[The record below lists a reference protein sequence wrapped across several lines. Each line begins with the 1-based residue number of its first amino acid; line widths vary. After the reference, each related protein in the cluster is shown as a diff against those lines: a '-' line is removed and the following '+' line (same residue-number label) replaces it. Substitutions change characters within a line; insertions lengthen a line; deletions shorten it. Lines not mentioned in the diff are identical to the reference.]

1 MEKFYITTSIAYV
14 NAAPHIGFA
23 LESIQADVLARWHR
37 QRGDNVFFLTGT
49 DEHGAKIARAAQAA
63 GQEPQVFVDGHAEE
77 FNKLKP
83 LLDLSWNNFIRT
95 TDQKRHWP
103 NVERLWRQWQA
114 NGDLYKKNYRG
125 LYCVGHEAFVT
136 EKDLK
141 DGICQDHQKA
151 PEVIEEENYFFRLS
165 KYAPQVRELIAKDEL
180 LILPEG
186 KKKEVLAFLNQE
198 EIQDISFSRPRKDLA
213 WGIPVPDDDSQ
224 TIYVWADALTNYLYP
239 VRNLEQ
245 LVSFRKKLMNIE
257 KSEREKIS
265 EEEISNGVN
274 AAGWWPADVHLIGK
288 DILRFHA
295 IYWPAM
301 LLAADLPLPK
311 KIFVHG
317 HITVDGQKMSKS
329 LGNVIDPFSLAEKY
343 GSETVRYFLLR
354 ELPSGDD
361 GDFSYEKLE
370 ERYQGELANGLGNFA
385 ARVLALGE
393 KTGHVAIGKLSAGVA
408 EAAAKA
414 DRIVAEKISDFKLHE
429 ALAAIWELISF
440 GDAYVNENKVWAIID
455 ENERQAKIA
464 DLAFILDKACFLL
477 EPFLPATVE
486 KIRQGIVREKD
497 SWILRKIP
505 VLFPRLEK

>member
-23 LESIQADVLARWHR
+23 LESVQADVLARYQR
-37 QRGDNVFFLTGT
+37 QQGREVFFLTGT
-49 DEHGAKIARAAQAA
+49 DEHGAKIARAAQTANEA
-63 GQEPQVFVDGHAEE
+63 PQVFVDQIAEE
-77 FNKLKP
+77 FRKLKP
-83 LLDLSWNNFIRT
+83 VLNLSWDDFIRT

-103 NVERLWRQWQA
+103 NVEKLWRQWQA
-114 NGDLYKKNYRG
+114 NGDLYKKNYHG

-165 KYAPQVRELIAKDEL
+165 KYAPRVRDLIVKDEL
-180 LILPEG
+180 LILPES
-186 KKKEVLAFLNQE
+186 KKKEVLAFLDQQE
-198 EIQDISFSRPRKDLA
+198 IEDISFSRPRKDLA

-224 TIYVWADALTNYLYP
+224 TIYVWADALTNYLMP
-239 VRNLEQ
+239 
-245 LVSFRKKLMNIE
+245 KD
-257 KSEREKIS
+257 
-265 EEEISNGVN
+265 
-274 AAGWWPADVHLIGK
+274 WWPAQVHLIGK
-288 DILRFHA
+288 DILRFHV

-301 LLAADLPLPK
+301 LLAAKLPLPK

-329 LGNVIDPFSLAEKY
+329 LGNVVNPFALAEKY

-361 GDFSYEKLE
+361 GDFSYAKLE
-370 ERYQGELANGLGNFA
+370 ERYQGELANGLGNFT

-393 KTGHVAIGKLSAGVA
+393 KTGAVTAIVP
-408 EAAAKA
+408 EETVNAAVAKA
-414 DRIVAEKISDFKLHE
+414 ERSVNEKVNNFKMHE

-440 GDAYVNENKVWAIID
+440 GDAYVNENKVWAIAD
-455 ENERQAKIA
+455 ENERRNKIA
-464 DLAFILDKACFLL
+464 NLSFLLDKICFLI
-477 EPFLPATVE
+477 EPFLPATAAA
-486 KIRQGIVREKD
+486 IREGISRD
-497 SWILRKIP
+497 NDQWILKKIP

>member
-1 MEKFYITTSIAYV
+1 MDKFYITTSIAYV

-23 LESIQADVLARWHR
+23 LESVQADVLARYNR
-37 QRGDNVFFLTGT
+37 QLGKPVFFLTGT
-49 DEHGAKIARAAQAA
+49 DEHGAKIARAAEVAN
-63 GQEPQVFVDGHAEE
+63 EKPQQFVDRISAE
-77 FNKLKP
+77 FKKLKS
-83 LLDLSWNNFIRT
+83 LLNLSWDDFIRT
-95 TDQKRHWP
+95 TDEKRHWP
-103 NVERLWRQWQA
+103 NVEKLWRQWQA

-141 DGICQDHQKA
+141 DGKCQDHQKE

-165 KYAPQVRELIAKDEL
+165 KYAPQVRNLIAKDEL

-186 KKKEVLAFLNQE
+186 KKKEVLAFLDQQE
-198 EIQDISFSRPRKDLA
+198 IEDISFSRPRKDLN

-224 TIYVWADALTNYLYP
+224 TIYVWADALTNYLMP
-239 VRNLEQ
+239 
-245 LVSFRKKLMNIE
+245 KD
-257 KSEREKIS
+257 
-265 EEEISNGVN
+265 
-274 AAGWWPADVHLIGK
+274 WWPADVHLIGK

-301 LLAADLPLPK
+301 LLAAKLPLPK

-329 LGNVIDPFSLAEKY
+329 LGNVVDPFSLVEKY
-343 GSETVRYFLLR
+343 GSTSSPQVAADIIRYFLLR

-361 GDFSYEKLE
+361 GDFSYEKLA
-370 ERYQGELANGLGNFA
+370 ERYQGELANGLGNFT

-393 KTGHVAIGKLSAGVA
+393 QVGPIAAEIEPAIDEAIFKA
-408 EAAAKA
+408 EKA
-414 DRIVAEKISDFKLHE
+414 VAEKIENFRLHE

-440 GDAYVNENKVWAIID
+440 GDAYVNENKVWAIVD
-455 ENERQAKIA
+455 AEEKKNKISQ
-464 DLAFILDKACFLL
+464 LAFILERVCFLV

-486 KIRQGIVREKD
+486 AIGQGLTKNEKGE
-497 SWILRKIP
+497 WLLKKIP
-505 VLFPRLEK
+505 VLFPRLDK

>member
-1 MEKFYITTSIAYV
+1 MDKFYITTSIAYV

-23 LESIQADVLARWHR
+23 LESVQTDVLARFYR
-37 QRGDNVFFLTGT
+37 QQGREVFFLTGT
-49 DEHGAKIARAAQAA
+49 DEHGAKIARAAETA
-63 GQEPQVFVDGHAEE
+63 GETPQKFVDRISEE
-77 FNKLKP
+77 FRKLKP
-83 LLDLSWNNFIRT
+83 LLNLSWDDFIRT
-95 TDQKRHWP
+95 TDEKRHWP

-141 DGICQDHQKA
+141 DGKCQDHLKE

-165 KYAPQVRELIAKDEL
+165 KYAPQVRDLIAKDEL

-186 KKKEVLAFLNQE
+186 KKKEVLAFLDQQE
-198 EIQDISFSRPRKDLA
+198 IEDISFSRPRKDLA

-224 TIYVWADALTNYLYP
+224 TIYVWADALTNYLVP
-239 VRNLEQ
+239 
-245 LVSFRKKLMNIE
+245 KD
-257 KSEREKIS
+257 
-265 EEEISNGVN
+265 
-274 AAGWWPADVHLIGK
+274 WWPADVHLIGK

-301 LLAADLPLPK
+301 LLAAKLPLPK

-329 LGNVIDPFSLAEKY
+329 LGNVIDPFSLVEKY
-343 GSETVRYFLLR
+343 GAETVRYFLLR

-361 GDFSYEKLE
+361 GDFSYEKLT
-370 ERYQGELANGLGNFA
+370 ERYQGELANGLGNFT

-393 KTGHVAIGKLSAGVA
+393 KIGPTAAPIESAVNEAIIK
-408 EAAAKA
+408 
-414 DRIVAEKISDFKLHE
+414 AEKAVTDKIDDFRIHE

-455 ENERQAKIA
+455 ETEKKNKISQ
-464 DLAFILDKACFLL
+464 LAFILEKVCFLV
-477 EPFLPATVE
+477 EPFLPATAKEISKGLMKSE
-486 KIRQGIVREKD
+486 KGEWVFK
-497 SWILRKIP
+497 KIP
-505 VLFPRLEK
+505 VLFPRL